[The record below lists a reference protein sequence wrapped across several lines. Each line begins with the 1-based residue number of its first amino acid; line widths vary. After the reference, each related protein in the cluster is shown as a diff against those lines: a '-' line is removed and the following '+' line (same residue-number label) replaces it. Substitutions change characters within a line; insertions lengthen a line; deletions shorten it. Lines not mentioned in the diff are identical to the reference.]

1 MKKLVAKVMDFLDM
15 CKCFVKK
22 KSRKVLFLEKC
33 LKYECLLGFCEKKC
47 LT

>member
-22 KSRKVLFLEKC
+22 KI
-33 LKYECLLGFCEKKC
+33 KKSPFS
-47 LT
+47 